1 MPAKFSRIPLT
12 IFFLTISSN
21 FINAQS
27 NNHNASNPSEQFNVT
42 RDTVQV
48 SIEGLLD
55 HALLINDK
63 YYALYNLR
71 DSMSTGPIRKFY
83 VIRKNGQI
91 EKEIKLPKGILEDT
105 YPNIYYW
112 KNHIWI
118 NTEFYNGTYLLYEDK
133 GWFEQMP
140 EILKV
145 PLFDD
150 EKTEVTSECHGEFG
164 STIYFKN
171 KHTGTIYSD
180 HAGCPVIVNKAGDK
194 YFVNVSRMPYNDIVE
209 IQDPVATNTTAAL
222 TEKVLF
228 ENDDFG
234 SHFYIPTS
242 FLVGSTLYIIYNFS
256 HSVLRLDEKEE
267 RIVITQDSVKIGT
280 VHDKVFNPVY
290 AFKDKF
296 HIELEQHLAQDYQ
309 ICTFHTEDRIQI
321 GFKADHPPYME
332 GKYGVIEIAGNE
344 IRIHYFFSKRDR

>member
-1 MPAKFSRIPLT
+1 MSAKLSRLKLT
-12 IFFLTISSN
+12 IFFLTISLN
-21 FINAQS
+21 FINAQR
-27 NNHNASNPSEQFNVT
+27 NNHNASEPFKVR

-48 SIEGLLD
+48 SIEGRLV

-63 YYALYNLR
+63 YYALYNVR
-71 DSMSTGPIRKFY
+71 DSMSTLAIRKFY

-91 EKEIKLPKGILEDT
+91 EKEIKLPKGILGDT
-105 YPNIYYW
+105 YPKIYYLR
-112 KNHIWI
+112 NRIWI
-118 NTEFYNGTYLLYEDK
+118 NTEFYKGTYLLYEDK

-145 PLFDD
+145 PLYDD
-150 EKTEVTSECHGEFG
+150 EKTGVTSECHGEFG
-164 STIYFKN
+164 STIYFEN
-171 KHTGTIYSD
+171 KRTGTIYSD

-209 IQDPVATNTTAAL
+209 IQDPVATNANVAPTH
-222 TEKVLF
+222 KILF
-228 ENDDFG
+228 ESDDFG
-234 SHFYIPTS
+234 SDFYVPTS
-242 FLVGSTLYIIYNFS
+242 FLVDSTLYLIYNFS
-256 HSVLRLDEKEE
+256 HDEFGLDEKKE
-267 RIVITQDSVKIGT
+267 RIVITRDSVKIGT
-280 VHDKVFNPVY
+280 VHDKIFNPVY
-290 AFKDKF
+290 TFKDKF
-296 HIELEQHLAQDYQ
+296 HIEFEQHLAMDYQ